1 MKFISL
7 FRPRKETGH
16 LIISGT
22 GRSGTTFLVQYLTAI
37 GLDTGFTL
45 DEALQ
50 GPDDISRGGLEH
62 SLGGSEPLPDVVKS
76 PWLVDELP
84 AALQERRI
92 SVRRAL
98 IPVRDLH
105 DAAESRRRVFSAA
118 QAQGRDPLNHPG
130 TIWRTTEPD
139 EQEAALAVAMY
150 HLLETLARHRIPVT
164 LLPFPE
170 IVHDHEA
177 LFVALSP
184 ELQAHG
190 ISRSRSLEA
199 FDKVVNPA
207 FVHSFGK
214 G

>member
-1 MKFISL
+1 MKLISL
-7 FRPRKETGH
+7 FRSRKETGH

-22 GRSGTTFLVQYLTAI
+22 GRSGTTFLVQYLTAL

-50 GPDDISRGGLEH
+50 RPDDISRGGLEH

-84 AALQERRI
+84 AALQARRI

-98 IPVRDLH
+98 IPVRNLH

-150 HLLETLARHRIPVT
+150 HLLETLARHQIPVT

-170 IVHDHEA
+170 IVHDHDV
-177 LFVALSP
+177 LFAALSP
-184 ELQAHG
+184 ELRARG
-190 ISRSRSLEA
+190 ISRSRSREA
-199 FDKVVNPA
+199 FDKVVNPT
-207 FVHSFGK
+207 FVHSFEK
-214 G
+214 Y